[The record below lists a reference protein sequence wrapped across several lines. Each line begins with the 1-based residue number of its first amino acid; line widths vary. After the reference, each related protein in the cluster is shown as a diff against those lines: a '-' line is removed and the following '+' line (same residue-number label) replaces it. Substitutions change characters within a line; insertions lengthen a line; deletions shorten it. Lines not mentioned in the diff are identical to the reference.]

1 MVDDKTLFR
10 NSGPDWSLKNI
21 TVNVDDPAIA
31 INGEITVGRTS
42 DNDLLISDGS
52 VSRLHAT
59 LRIENSRLTV
69 IDNNSA
75 NGTYVN
81 GKRIDTADLCNGD
94 IVSFDIIQFE
104 VIALNLP
111 KSNAEDLTLVRRS
124 DRPLVDPAPRP
135 NAGEE
140 KNKVGGISD
149 ATEPVNQNTG
159 KTQISMPDKDK
170 ELKTQARQAAEVTES
185 GTLVMESVSES
196 LNDKDEAKNDYLLGL
211 TQPVMNRQF
220 LLNKSR
226 MTIGRSPLNDLIIKA
241 ESVSSHHAE
250 IERTEEGW
258 VLRDI
263 ASSNGTEV
271 NGIVGDNFTLLP
283 GDKVVLGE
291 VSLELRSLRQSTTA
305 IANIPAMKS
314 SPLVRPVLN
323 RARLIILLST
333 IVIIA
338 LVTMVWFTSPSA

>member
-1 MVDDKTLFR
+1 M
-10 NSGPDWSLKNI
+10 
-21 TVNVDDPAIA
+21 
-31 INGEITVGRTS
+31 
-42 DNDLLISDGS
+42 
-52 VSRLHAT
+52 
-59 LRIENSRLTV
+59 
-69 IDNNSA
+69 
-75 NGTYVN
+75 
-81 GKRIDTADLCNGD
+81 
-94 IVSFDIIQFE
+94 
-104 VIALNLP
+104 
-111 KSNAEDLTLVRRS
+111 
-124 DRPLVDPAPRP
+124 
-135 NAGEE
+135 
-140 KNKVGGISD
+140 
-149 ATEPVNQNTG
+149 
-159 KTQISMPDKDK
+159 
-170 ELKTQARQAAEVTES
+170 TES

-291 VSLELRSLRQSTTA
+291 VSLELRSLRQSTTV

-314 SPLVRPVLN
+314 STLVRPVLN

>member
-31 INGEITVGRTS
+31 INAEIMVGRTS
-42 DNDLLISDGS
+42 DNDLVISDGS

-159 KTQISMPDKDK
+159 KT
-170 ELKTQARQAAEVTES
+170 
-185 GTLVMESVSES
+185 
-196 LNDKDEAKNDYLLGL
+196 
-211 TQPVMNRQF
+211 
-220 LLNKSR
+220 
-226 MTIGRSPLNDLIIKA
+226 
-241 ESVSSHHAE
+241 
-250 IERTEEGW
+250 
-258 VLRDI
+258 
-263 ASSNGTEV
+263 
-271 NGIVGDNFTLLP
+271 
-283 GDKVVLGE
+283 
-291 VSLELRSLRQSTTA
+291 
-305 IANIPAMKS
+305 
-314 SPLVRPVLN
+314 
-323 RARLIILLST
+323 
-333 IVIIA
+333 
-338 LVTMVWFTSPSA
+338 